1 MILTDYYRLDDLKSA
16 TGKANKSH
24 RLDCTAST
32 GGYEP
37 FEAIAARAR
46 GHRFY
51 CYLNGVP
58 ETFAADAQRRA
69 DLALTCTKNISSVF
83 VPDIERPYRAYGD
96 VKGTTDALLIRLAED
111 YTGVELY
118 VARGYKN
125 NSKNLFRAWV
135 DGELENDVATL
146 QAMAQG

>member
-1 MILTDYYRLDDLKSA
+1 MILTDYYRLADLKSA
-16 TGKANKSH
+16 GGKANKSH

-37 FEAIAARAR
+37 FETLAARAR
-46 GHRFY
+46 GRRL
-51 CYLNGVP
+51 YLYLAGVP
-58 ETFAADAQRRA
+58 ETFTADAQRRA
-69 DLALTCTKNISSVF
+69 DLALTCTTNISSVF
-83 VPDIERPYRAYGD
+83 VPDLERPYHGYGD
-96 VKGTTDALLIRLAED
+96 VQGTTDALLIKMAPD

-135 DGELENDVATL
+135 DGELDDDIDAL
-146 QAMAQG
+146 QAMAK